1 MKIIDEK
8 IAKFEIVRFPD
19 VFQRNGILEPWI

>member
-8 IAKFEIVRFPD
+8 IAKFEIVRFSD
-19 VFQRNGILEPWI
+19 GLIKNRG